1 MSKHGIEHRFGQ
13 AAGER
18 VLLAGVVTADQPAAV
33 TVDFS
38 VVSIVDY
45 SFTGSYTSPADAN
58 DFGGTL
64 PSGSV
69 IFAPGETSKTITVN
83 VSGDTNIKRT
93 EGFTVTGGYPSR
105 FLARPL
111 CRQWRFSMSPKVVAR
126 IVVLS
131 LVWTAPLLADDGLRE
146 RIKDAN
152 GVRTDVWVYNDI
164 GKAMEQARKENKP
177 IFVTFRC
184 VPCKDCA
191 AFDAD
196 VANGNDKVRDIA
208 KEKFISV
215 RQVEM
220 KGVDLS
226 LFQFDHDLN
235 WAGMFIN
242 ADGVVYARYGT
253 QSAEGSD
260 AYNSIDGLVNTM
272 NRVLELHANYPK
284 NADELK
290 GKRGKPKPFK
300 TALEMPGL
308 QNPSKFAQQTERGN
322 CIHCHNIHDAEQLH
336 AKQSGTFSQDLL
348 WRYPLPDKIGLK
360 IDRVSGIKV
369 SEVVA
374 DSPAAKAGLKA
385 GEEIVRMNGQ
395 RITSIA
401 DMQWVLHNIPNT
413 AAEMVLE
420 GSQSGKQTLSL
431 PAGWKKS
438 DISWRGSMWSL
449 SPRLGVWAPNLAL
462 DERDKLGIPKTDTAL
477 LVRMIIRN
485 TPGGQNAYDA
495 GLREGDVIVAMDG
508 QPVRMTSQQFNAHLK
523 LNYKPG
529 DKLPVTVVHKDGQRE
544 EVKIPLAD

>member
-1 MSKHGIEHRFGQ
+1 
-13 AAGER
+13 
-18 VLLAGVVTADQPAAV
+18 
-33 TVDFS
+33 
-38 VVSIVDY
+38 
-45 SFTGSYTSPADAN
+45 
-58 DFGGTL
+58 
-64 PSGSV
+64 
-69 IFAPGETSKTITVN
+69 
-83 VSGDTNIKRT
+83 
-93 EGFTVTGGYPSR
+93 
-105 FLARPL
+105 
-111 CRQWRFSMSPKVVAR
+111 MSPNAVAR
-126 IVVLS
+126 MVVLS
-131 LVWTAPLLADDGLRE
+131 CVWAAPLLAEDGLRE

-152 GVRTDVWVYNDI
+152 GVRSDVWVYNDI
-164 GKAMEQARKENKP
+164 GKAMVQARKENKP

-196 VANGNDKVRDIA
+196 VANGNEKVRDIA

-235 WAGMFIN
+235 WAGSFIN

-272 NRVLELHANYPK
+272 QRVLELHANYPK
-284 NADELK
+284 NLEELQ
-290 GKRGKPKPFK
+290 GKRGKAKPFK

-308 QNPSKFAQQTERGN
+308 QNPAKFAQQTERGN

-360 IDRVSGIKV
+360 IDRVSGLKV
-369 SEVVA
+369 SEVIA

-385 GEEIVRMNGQ
+385 GEEIIRMNGQ

-401 DMQWVLHNIPNT
+401 DMQWVLHHIPNA
-413 AAEMVLE
+413 AAEVVVE
-420 GSQSGKQTLSL
+420 GSRTGRQTLSL
-431 PAGWKKS
+431 AAGWKKS

-449 SPRLGVWAPNLAL
+449 SPRLGAWTPILSL
-462 DERDKLGIPKTDTAL
+462 DEREKLSIPAGDTAF
-477 LVRMIIRN
+477 LVRNVNRN
-485 TPGGQNAYDA
+485 TPGGKNCFEA
-495 GLREGDVIVAMDG
+495 GLREGDVIVAIDS
-508 QPVRMTSQQFNAHLK
+508 QPLRMTPQQFNAHIK
-523 LNYKPG
+523 LNYQAG
-529 DKLPVTVVHKDGQRE
+529 DKLPITILRKNGQRDE
-544 EVKIPLAD
+544 LKIPLTE